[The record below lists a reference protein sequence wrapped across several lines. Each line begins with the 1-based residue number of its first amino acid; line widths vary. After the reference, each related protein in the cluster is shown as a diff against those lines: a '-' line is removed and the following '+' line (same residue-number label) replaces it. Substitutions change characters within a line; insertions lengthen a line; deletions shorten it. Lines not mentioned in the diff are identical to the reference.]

1 MKGAVL
7 TTFSEPRPAV
17 RTVLVGLML
26 AIFLGALDQTI
37 VAVSLPAI
45 SAGFGDFDL
54 LAWVIS
60 GYMVAMTISMPIYG
74 KLGDLYGRRV
84 LMLFAIALFTLA
96 SLLCGAAQSMEQLVI
111 ARVLQGIGAGG
122 MMSVSQAIIGDIVP
136 PRERGRYQG
145 YFSSMYAVASIAGPV
160 LGGLLTEYLSWRW
173 VFLINLPVGLV
184 ALAVSRRSLRGLP
197 VPGRKP
203 VIDYLGTM
211 LMIAGLGSLLLA
223 ITEVGQGAR
232 WNDPQMLALFAAALV
247 LVALFVVQERRAPE
261 PLVPMHLFGIRA
273 ATLSWLIS
281 FFASFQVI
289 SLSVLVPLRFQSVTG
304 AGADSAA
311 LHLLPLAMGV
321 PIGAYCCGRLTAII
335 GRYKPQ
341 IVGGGLLMPLAI
353 AGLALTPPSAYFL
366 SGVCMLLTGI
376 AAGTQ
381 FPTSLVAAQ
390 SAVETK
396 HLGVATSNIT
406 LFRSLGG
413 AVGIALMSA
422 LLLAMLQP
430 LAGDAGHGLSASA
443 LLASLSGDG
452 HEAQRLALDG
462 VFGHLFLINAGF
474 GALALLIALSLP
486 DTHCAAGATISEWR
500 GSVLVVEVADLAQ
513 VRQQHA
519 DQQRH
524 AAHDRDIDVE
534 HVLHADALQSQ
545 RSVLGGATED
555 GVTHR
560 VG

>member
-1 MKGAVL
+1 MKGATL
-7 TTFSEPRPAV
+7 NTFSAPRPAV

-84 LMLFAIALFTLA
+84 LMLFAIGLFTAA
-96 SLLCGAAQSMEQLVI
+96 SALCGAAQSMEQLVL

-184 ALAVSRRSLRGLP
+184 ALAVSRRTLRGLP
-197 VPGRKP
+197 VPGRQP
-203 VIDYLGTM
+203 VIDYLGTA

-232 WNDPQMLALFAAALV
+232 WNDPQMLGLFAAALV
-247 LVALFVVQERRAPE
+247 LIALFVLQERRAPE
-261 PLVPMHLFGIRA
+261 PLVPMHLFRIRA

-321 PIGAYCCGRLTAII
+321 PIGAYYCGRLTAIL

-341 IVGGGLLMPLAI
+341 IVAGALLTPCAI
-353 AGLALTPPSAYFL
+353 AGLALASPDAYLL
-366 SGVCMLLTGI
+366 SGLCMLLTGI

-390 SAVETK
+390 SAVDTRY
-396 HLGVATSNIT
+396 LGVATSNIT

-430 LAGDAGHGLSASA
+430 LAGDAGQGLSASA
-443 LLASLSGDG
+443 MLESLGGAG
-452 HEAQRLALDG
+452 HETQRLTLDR
-462 VFGHLFLINAGF
+462 VFSHLFLINAGF
-474 GALALLIALSLP
+474 GALALLIALALP
-486 DTHCAAGATISEWR
+486 DHALRGR
-500 GSVLVVEVADLAQ
+500 GSD
-513 VRQQHA
+513 
-519 DQQRH
+519 
-524 AAHDRDIDVE
+524 
-534 HVLHADALQSQ
+534 
-545 RSVLGGATED
+545 
-555 GVTHR
+555 
-560 VG
+560 